1 MDEQTF
7 LTYLQAAENTLYHVA
22 CTLLRSEADRYDAL
36 QDTAL
41 RAWQHRNN
49 LRQREY
55 FTTWA
60 VRILINV
67 CRSMARKQG
76 RMVPADTLQDRVA
89 GVRRTT
95 PYGGGTWAV
104 VTDDGSNERV
114 KALCGRFFDLGL
126 CFGFGP
132 DGSDDYMCAVES
144 AEKLPGFDTYC
155 YPASLWLRF
164 EARGRISEGV
174 LTDVW
179 RRINEEF
186 FPQSRYVKCGYQ
198 RLPTIEKYVEW
209 DEAADRCRVE
219 IWIPVDERR
228 EDRPE

>member
-7 LTYLQAAENTLYHVA
+7 LTCLQAAENTLYHVA

-76 RMVPADTLQDRVA
+76 RMVLTDTLQERPAPEQDTELHLVLDAMPERHRLPLVLFYLEGFSIQEVA
-89 GVRRTT
+89 RTLGIPT
-95 PYGGGTWAV
+95 GTAKY
-104 VTDDGSNERV
+104 RLHQAR
-114 KALCGRFFDLGL
+114 KALKLEIT
-126 CFGFGP
+126 
-132 DGSDDYMCAVES
+132 DG
-144 AEKLPGFDTYC
+144 K
-155 YPASLWLRF
+155 
-164 EARGRISEGV
+164 
-174 LTDVW
+174 
-179 RRINEEF
+179 
-186 FPQSRYVKCGYQ
+186 
-198 RLPTIEKYVEW
+198 
-209 DEAADRCRVE
+209 EAAAHE
-219 IWIPVDERR
+219 GT
-228 EDRPE
+228 